1 MESTIDHSTDIR
13 MAKPLELGARA
24 GICVME
30 DEDLNWVKVVAVCP
44 DASRY
49 ILEIEKGS

>member
-24 GICVME
+24 EICVME
-30 DEDLNWVKVVAVCP
+30 DEDLNGVKRLLQCVQMLVVTFW
-44 DASRY
+44 
-49 ILEIEKGS
+49 K